1 MTHRRTSAAA
11 VKESVWCDLCDFVRL
26 EVSEH
31 LLKQSLREAQEP
43 AEDELFVD

>member
-1 MTHRRTSAAA
+1 MKLKSRAAA
-11 VKESVWCDLCDFVRL
+11 VKESMWCDLCDSVRM